1 MRLIGSLD
9 IVRSKL
15 LCNMKMKRRSRI
27 TLVFLALV
35 IVVGVMFFALKAKET
50 SYYGTSLTRWLRDLD
65 DGIPRGQRERA
76 EQAVSSIGVK
86 ALPILDRMLNAK
98 ESPAER
104 ITQRIYGLPF
114 VEPTNFMF
122 SVTSAREKHQRALRG
137 YGVLGPRAIPSL
149 IRALNHEEGWIS
161 DSAASC
167 LGELGGRAVDAVPAL
182 IRSVERHRDM
192 SVVRALGK
200 IGSAAKQAVPALT
213 QAMRDGD
220 LHYRVC
226 VADALIQIDPGLK
239 ETNPGLTEV
248 LTDGENLAR
257 QQGIRAAPDVLT
269 KKF

>member
-1 MRLIGSLD
+1 
-9 IVRSKL
+9 
-15 LCNMKMKRRSRI
+15 MKMKRRSRI

-35 IVVGVMFFALKAKET
+35 IVVGVLFFALKGKEPN
-50 SYYGTSLTRWLRDLD
+50 YYGKSLTRWLRDLD

-86 ALPILDRMLNAK
+86 ALPILDRMLIAK
-98 ESPAER
+98 ESPEEK
-104 ITQRIYGLPF
+104 ITQRIYSLPF
-114 VEPTNFMF
+114 VEPTNFTF

-137 YGVLGPRAIPSL
+137 YGVLGTRAIPSL
-149 IRALNHEEGWIS
+149 IRALNHEEGWIR

-182 IRSVERHRDM
+182 IRSVERRRDM

-213 QAMRDGD
+213 EAMRDGD

-226 VADALIQIDPGLK
+226 VADALIQIDPRLK
-239 ETNPGLTEV
+239 ETNPGLNEV
-248 LTDGENLAR
+248 LTEGENLAR
-257 QQGIRAAPDVLT
+257 QQGIRAAPDFLT